1 MHVAVSHLLITYRG
15 DSSLPHE
22 EFQDPYYAVKVAMP
36 FSSHP
41 DYRLGF
47 EVRCTWHRHSDR
59 ADIRRRP
66 FLRSLTLALINLRSH
81 LALLATIPGPEVAAR
96 LFFRIQALCVR
107 MFCHGHKPW

>member
-1 MHVAVSHLLITYRG
+1 MFAVSHLLITYRG

-66 FLRSLTLALINLRSH
+66 FFRSLTLALINLHSH

-96 LFFRIQALCVR
+96 LFLEFKHCALECFATATSR
-107 MFCHGHKPW
+107 GD